1 MFSLNQFFLYTYT
14 YPSCL
19 DRNRQMEFVKHNHPL
34 ILDENFYGGEEE
46 ACYLC
51 KGRLRSQI
59 IHSVYR
65 CSSRS
70 DGGNIADENV
80 DCVKLF
86 VHKSCAELPLKM
98 TDYYKHPQHPITL
111 VCPKLMPY
119 NHRSQLC
126 SLCFWPPPHTV
137 VYSCESCDLTLC
149 LQCVTCPIVYHP
161 SHNQHALVLVER
173 MATFLCDACGLESG
187 GFSSCKCSTCPFWI
201 HTDCAILSSSRKF
214 QFHTHPLLL
223 AYSFPQQY
231 LNFKRKCLICKQFI
245 VPTQWIYY
253 CAGCRIF
260 LHIDCATRNPK
271 TTMRCSRWLLTLW
284 LDSACLTLFKS
295 CRQVAV
301 TILCRCRSCLMVLE
315 ICISSLPFDNTTIV

>member
-1 MFSLNQFFLYTYT
+1 
-14 YPSCL
+14 
-19 DRNRQMEFVKHNHPL
+19 MEFVKHNHPL